1 MLKYMRKKM
10 VGIDRRD
17 KGALYVHGVLDDD
30 IYSLEVDVSLSISDL
45 EILSIDGKWHR
56 WTTPECPRSTQFLQE
71 AVGLRVES
79 GFTQKVHKIVGRKAC
94 RHYANILLECC
105 HTAKEA
111 ALVIKWEE
119 AKADRPDLT
128 LNDFIKKD
136 VDLGRIEE
144 EILQEK
150 GKILEDDAEVL
161 REKPRTP
168 QPTRVQVK
176 EGAPPADEPLK
187 DTITGGMM
195 IDLHCHTSPA
205 SPCSSAPVG
214 ELIEEAKRIGLDAI
228 CLTDHNYIWQ
238 QSEIEDLKQ
247 KHGFLVMRGN
257 EITTDQG
264 DILVF
269 GMYRDIKGIIKVS
282 NLRQEILA
290 ADAFMIVAHP
300 IRGFLVFGA
309 GQVGLTP
316 EKAMEREVFRLVDAV
331 EVLNGKVTKEE
342 NEFALK
348 VARGLGLPI
357 TGGSDAHEV
366 EEIGKYATHFPGV
379 IKNEQ
384 DLLAALKKGEYS
396 PVHYRRDKGLT

>member
-10 VGIDRRD
+10 VSVDRRD

-56 WTTPECPRSTQFLQE
+56 WTTPECRRSTQFLQE
-71 AVGLRVES
+71 AIGLRVES
-79 GFTQKVHKIVGRKAC
+79 GFTQKVHKIVGRKSC

-128 LNDFIKKD
+128 LNEFIKED
-136 VDLGRIEE
+136 EDPGRIKED
-144 EILQEK
+144 ILQEAK
-150 GKILEDDAEVL
+150 QVVEDEAKTLPETPS
-161 REKPRTP
+161 KPAP
-168 QPTRVQVK
+168 ALVQTG
-176 EGAPPADEPLK
+176 ENAPPADEPLK

-195 IDLHCHTSPA
+195 IDLHVHTSPA

-214 ELIEEAKRIGLDAI
+214 ELIEEAKRIGLDAV

-264 DILVF
+264 DMLVF
-269 GMYRDIKGIIKVS
+269 GMYRDVKGIIKLAD
-282 NLRQEILA
+282 LRQEIVEA
-290 ADAFMIVAHP
+290 EAFMIVAHP

-316 EKAMEREVFRLVDAV
+316 EKTMERELFQLVDAV
-331 EVLNGKVTKEE
+331 EVLNGKVTKQE

-384 DLLAALKKGEYS
+384 DLLAALKKGDYS
-396 PVHYRRDKGLT
+396 PVHYRRDKGLI